1 MSTTVVEREQGR
13 RRPGPDPA
21 VIRRGVAGGA
31 LLAVA
36 GHLAVAALAPGAG
49 TVVMLLMAAACLPC
63 ALHLWAH
70 GDRRTWW
77 GLGACAGLM
86 VVVHSVLMAGH
97 AHGGVAPVGAAA
109 ADVHALMWALTW
121 LETAVAA
128 VCLVAPAADTA
139 DTADTADP
147 TTDSPTTSSAAP
159 TRPTWETR

>member
-13 RRPGPDPA
+13 PRPGPDPV

-31 LLAVA
+31 LLAAA
-36 GHLAVAALAPGAG
+36 GHLAAAALAPGVG
-49 TVVMLLMAAACLPC
+49 TIVMMLMAAACLPC

-70 GDRRTWW
+70 GDRRAWW
-77 GLGACAGLM
+77 GLGAGAGLM

-97 AHGGVAPVGAAA
+97 AHGGAATTATAA
-109 ADVHALMWALTW
+109 ADLHALMWALTW

-128 VCLVAPAADTA
+128 VCLVAPAADTPA
-139 DTADTADP
+139 SATAS
-147 TTDSPTTSSAAP
+147 TTP